1 VRVFNFLKLVG
12 IILFLNT
19 EKKIICPYSLH
30 ACVGMWG
37 VKLHQRRDLIEGLT
51 RAMILAGQDQQKST
65 DQTLLDKIVWP
76 SAQYDVVR
84 EYTLFINYT

>member
-1 VRVFNFLKLVG
+1 MKRK
-12 IILFLNT
+12 T
-19 EKKIICPYSLH
+19 IICPHYLH
-30 ACVGMWG
+30 TCVGMLG

-51 RAMILAGQDQQKST
+51 RAMILAGQDQKKST

-84 EYTLFINYT
+84 EHVSLSIIRNVINFLN